1 MDIANDITSL
11 VGNTPLVKLN
21 RIRKFFNCYPE
32 IIAKLESFNPSASV
46 KDRIAYSMLCKAE
59 EEGLIT
65 PDKTTLIEATS
76 GNTGIALAMVAAA
89 KGYKLIL
96 TMPDTMSIERRAMLR
111 AYGAELQLTPGKEGM
126 KGALDLANELSSSIA
141 NSYQF
146 NQFEN
151 FANPD
156 IHERTTAQEIW
167 AQSNNNLDGLVTG
180 VGTGGTITGCARFL
194 KKVVTASDG
203 KEALKLFKD
212 YEPDLVVLDVMM
224 PKLDGYGVCQEL
236 RKDSDV
242 PIVMLTALGDVADRI
257 TGLELGADDYVVKPF
272 SPKELEARIRCV
284 LRRIDKEQIPGM
296 PNSGLI
302 LVTDIKIDTNR
313 RQVFKSDERIRLTGM
328 EFSLLELLVS
338 RSGEPFSRG
347 EILKEVWG
355 YTPER
360 HVDTRVVDVHISR
373 LRSKLEADPANPEL
387 ILTARG
393 TGYLFQRIVD
403 IAPFDGK

>member
-1 MDIANDITSL
+1 MEIANDITSL

-21 RIRKFFNCYPE
+21 RIRKYFNCYPE

-111 AYGAELQLTPGKEGM
+111 AYGAELQLTPGEEGM
-126 KGALDLANELSSSIA
+126 KGALDLANELSLSIE

-167 AQSNNNLDGLVTG
+167 NQSNKNLDGLVTG

-194 KKVVTASDG
+194 KKVNPSCKIYAVEPKKSAVISGETAGSHSIQGIGAGFVPKVLNTKLIDEIIKINDDEAFYYG
-203 KEALKLFKD
+203 RLLARLEGLLSGISSGAALAATIKIGERKELMNKRLIVILPSFGERYLSTAMFESNTSIQARK
-212 YEPDLVVLDVMM
+212 
-224 PKLDGYGVCQEL
+224 DGYL
-236 RKDSDV
+236 
-242 PIVMLTALGDVADRI
+242 
-257 TGLELGADDYVVKPF
+257 
-272 SPKELEARIRCV
+272 
-284 LRRIDKEQIPGM
+284 
-296 PNSGLI
+296 
-302 LVTDIKIDTNR
+302 
-313 RQVFKSDERIRLTGM
+313 
-328 EFSLLELLVS
+328 
-338 RSGEPFSRG
+338 
-347 EILKEVWG
+347 
-355 YTPER
+355 
-360 HVDTRVVDVHISR
+360 
-373 LRSKLEADPANPEL
+373 
-387 ILTARG
+387 
-393 TGYLFQRIVD
+393 
-403 IAPFDGK
+403 

>member
-1 MDIANDITSL
+1 MEIASDITSL

-21 RIRKFFNCYPE
+21 RVRKYFNSYPE

-46 KDRIAYSMLCKAE
+46 KDRIAYSMLRKAE
-59 EEGLIT
+59 EEGLIK

-156 IHERTTAQEIW
+156 IHEKTTAQEIW
-167 AQSNNNLDGLVTG
+167 AQSNKNLDGLVTG

-194 KKVVTASDG
+194 KQVNPNCKIYAVEPKKSAVISGEKAGSHSIQGIGAGFVPKVLNT
-203 KEALKLFKD
+203 
-212 YEPDLVVLDVMM
+212 
-224 PKLDGYGVCQEL
+224 EL
-236 RKDSDV
+236 
-242 PIVMLTALGDVADRI
+242 
-257 TGLELGADDYVVKPF
+257 
-272 SPKELEARIRCV
+272 
-284 LRRIDKEQIPGM
+284 IDEI
-296 PNSGLI
+296 
-302 LVTDIKIDTNR
+302 IKIDD
-313 RQVFKSDERIRLTGM
+313 DEAFYYGRLLARLEG
-328 EFSLLELLVS
+328 LL
-338 RSGEPFSRG
+338 SGISSGAALAATIKIG
-347 EILKEVWG
+347 ERK
-355 YTPER
+355 
-360 HVDTRVVDVHISR
+360 
-373 LRSKLEADPANPEL
+373 EL
-387 ILTARG
+387 INKRLIVILPSFGERYLSTAMFESNSSIQARKD
-393 TGYLFQRIVD
+393 GYL
-403 IAPFDGK
+403 

>member
-1 MDIANDITSL
+1 MEIANDITSL

-21 RIRKFFNCYPE
+21 RIKKYFDCYPE

-96 TMPDTMSIERRAMLR
+96 TMPDTMSIERRSMLR
-111 AYGAELQLTPGKEGM
+111 AYGAELQLTPGKDGM
-126 KGALDLANELSSSIA
+126 KGALNLANELSSTIE

-167 AQSNNNLDGLVTG
+167 SQSNNNLDGLVTG

-194 KKVVTASDG
+194 KKVNSNCKIYAVEPKKSAVISGEKAGSHSIQGIGAGFVPKVLNT
-203 KEALKLFKD
+203 KL
-212 YEPDLVVLDVMM
+212 
-224 PKLDGYGVCQEL
+224 
-236 RKDSDV
+236 
-242 PIVMLTALGDVADRI
+242 
-257 TGLELGADDYVVKPF
+257 
-272 SPKELEARIRCV
+272 
-284 LRRIDKEQIPGM
+284 IDEI
-296 PNSGLI
+296 
-302 LVTDIKIDTNR
+302 IKIDD
-313 RQVFKSDERIRLTGM
+313 DEAFYYGRLLARLEG
-328 EFSLLELLVS
+328 LL
-338 RSGEPFSRG
+338 SGISSGAALAATIKIG
-347 EILKEVWG
+347 ERK
-355 YTPER
+355 
-360 HVDTRVVDVHISR
+360 
-373 LRSKLEADPANPEL
+373 EL
-387 ILTARG
+387 INKRLIVILPSFGERYLSTAMFESNTSIQARKD
-393 TGYLFQRIVD
+393 GYL
-403 IAPFDGK
+403 

>member
-1 MDIANDITSL
+1 MEIANDITSL

-21 RIRKFFNCYPE
+21 RIRKYFNCYPE

-111 AYGAELQLTPGKEGM
+111 AYGAELQLTPGKDGM
-126 KGALDLANELSSSIA
+126 KGALDLANELSSSIL

-167 AQSNNNLDGLVTG
+167 TQSNNNLDGLVTG

-194 KKVVTASDG
+194 KRVNPSCKIYAVEPKKSAVISGEKAGSHSIQGIGAGFVPKVLNT
-203 KEALKLFKD
+203 KL
-212 YEPDLVVLDVMM
+212 
-224 PKLDGYGVCQEL
+224 
-236 RKDSDV
+236 
-242 PIVMLTALGDVADRI
+242 
-257 TGLELGADDYVVKPF
+257 
-272 SPKELEARIRCV
+272 
-284 LRRIDKEQIPGM
+284 IDEI
-296 PNSGLI
+296 
-302 LVTDIKIDTNR
+302 IKIDD
-313 RQVFKSDERIRLTGM
+313 DEAFYYGRLLARLEG
-328 EFSLLELLVS
+328 LLSGISSGAALAATINIGKRKELMNKRLIVILPS
-338 RSGEPFSRG
+338 FGERYLS
-347 EILKEVWG
+347 
-355 YTPER
+355 
-360 HVDTRVVDVHISR
+360 
-373 LRSKLEADPANPEL
+373 
-387 ILTARG
+387 TAMFESNTSIQARKD
-393 TGYLFQRIVD
+393 GYL
-403 IAPFDGK
+403 

>member
-1 MDIANDITSL
+1 MEIANDITSL

-21 RIRKFFNCYPE
+21 RIRKYFNCYPE

-111 AYGAELQLTPGKEGM
+111 AYGAELQLTPGKDGM

-194 KKVVTASDG
+194 KKVNPSCKIYAVEPKKSAVISGEIAGSHSIQGIGAGFVPKVLNTKLIDEIIQIDDDEAFYYGRLLARLEGLLSGISSGAALAATIKIGERKELMNKRLIVILPSFGERYLSTAMFESNTSIQAR
-203 KEALKLFKD
+203 K
-212 YEPDLVVLDVMM
+212 
-224 PKLDGYGVCQEL
+224 DGYL
-236 RKDSDV
+236 
-242 PIVMLTALGDVADRI
+242 
-257 TGLELGADDYVVKPF
+257 
-272 SPKELEARIRCV
+272 
-284 LRRIDKEQIPGM
+284 
-296 PNSGLI
+296 
-302 LVTDIKIDTNR
+302 
-313 RQVFKSDERIRLTGM
+313 
-328 EFSLLELLVS
+328 
-338 RSGEPFSRG
+338 
-347 EILKEVWG
+347 
-355 YTPER
+355 
-360 HVDTRVVDVHISR
+360 
-373 LRSKLEADPANPEL
+373 
-387 ILTARG
+387 
-393 TGYLFQRIVD
+393 
-403 IAPFDGK
+403 